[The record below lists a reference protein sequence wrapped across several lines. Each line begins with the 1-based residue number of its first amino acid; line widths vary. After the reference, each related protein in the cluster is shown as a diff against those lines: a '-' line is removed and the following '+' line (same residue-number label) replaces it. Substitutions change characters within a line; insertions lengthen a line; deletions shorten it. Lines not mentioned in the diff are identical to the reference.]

1 MDKKK
6 YSDYFYTIEE
16 PTIAEYKEKASKF
29 IAYAI
34 PIENTFQTEEW
45 IEKIRKEH
53 FKAKHWCY
61 AYSLGDEFRMNDD
74 GEPSGTAG
82 KPIFGQI
89 KSFRLDRVLIVVVRY
104 YGGVKL
110 GTSGLIAAYKTA
122 AKEALSN
129 AKIIKKLQVSKFYIV
144 LDYSHEGRVLNELKK
159 LSIVVLKKDYREN
172 ITLSVGV
179 AKSEA
184 ASFKN
189 KFIAALLGY
198 EPENID
204 ENTQVDYCQI
214 TDSGQTSEITELE
227 N

>member
-1 MDKKK
+1 MVKQK
-6 YSDYFYTIEE
+6 YNDYFYTIDE
-16 PTIAEYKEKASKF
+16 PAIAEYKEKASKF
-29 IAYAI
+29 IAYAL

-53 FKAKHWCY
+53 FKARHWCY

-89 KSFRLDRVLIVVVRY
+89 QSFKLDKVLIIVVRY
-104 YGGVKL
+104 FGGVKL
-110 GTSGLIAAYKTA
+110 GTSGLISAYKTA
-122 AKEALSN
+122 AKEALTN
-129 AKIIKKLQVSKFYIV
+129 AKIIKKLKVSLFKIV
-144 LDYSHEGRVLNELKK
+144 FDYSHEGKVMNELKK
-159 LSIVVLKKDYREN
+159 LSVIILKKDYLEK

-179 AKSEA
+179 PNSEA

-198 EPENID
+198 EPEKVD
-204 ENTQVDYCQI
+204 EHTLVEYCRI
-214 TDSGQTSEITELE
+214 TDSGQTSEITEL
-227 N
+227 